1 MEVLRL
7 YPDLPVRDVIG
18 NEHIAFVPTSSQRI
32 SGMPHTVGYRKLA
45 RRFRDVRGLRPP
57 VGFLAANT
65 QTVRFDKGAEIA
77 FRNIVAVST
86 ITRANLLSGIS
97 VFGLLPV
104 HWSDYFRPFVYAFTD
119 VENEDQVGGQTPSQL
134 GIDDAST
141 FRPVTNPDLAPLS
154 EFGVRNVDQVLYQA
168 LESEW
173 IACFTKGAPDEKTD
187 AQDRLFRSLEMAFI
201 AAGMPYDSEGTV
213 HDYGT
218 RLALWV
224 SAMEILVNANGSE
237 KKKLKGLLG
246 TIKTGR
252 PAHDRVFGMVDAK
265 GTTVQGNL
273 FQHLLMRVYD
283 TRNDFLHGNK
293 VSAESLCYWADGVG
307 AHRLSFAASLIYR
320 LVLLTVLEVDPFTS
334 QETNIYG
341 EDLDRTKWSKWFEAV
356 KRPEQPG
363 AVKP

>member
-1 MEVLRL
+1 
-7 YPDLPVRDVIG
+7 
-18 NEHIAFVPTSSQRI
+18 
-32 SGMPHTVGYRKLA
+32 MPHTVSYRKLA
-45 RRFRDVRGLRPP
+45 RRFRDVRGHRPS
-57 VGFLAANT
+57 VGFMAANT

-86 ITRANLLSGIS
+86 IARANLLSGIS

-119 VENEDQVGGQTPSQL
+119 PENEDQVGGQTPSQL

-141 FRPVTNPDLAPLS
+141 FKPVTNPDLAPLS
-154 EFGVRNVDQVLYQA
+154 ELSAKNVDQVLYQA

-173 IACFTKGAPDEKTD
+173 IACFTKGAPDEMTD

-201 AAGMPYDSEGTV
+201 AAGMPYDSQGTV

-224 SAMEILVNANGSE
+224 SAMEILVNANGDE

-246 TIKTGR
+246 TIKTGQ
-252 PAHDRVFGMVDAK
+252 PAHDKVFDMADAK
-265 GTTVQGNL
+265 GKSVPGNL
-273 FQHLLMRVYD
+273 FQHLLIRVYD
-283 TRNDFLHGNK
+283 TRNDFLHGNQ
-293 VSAESLCYWADGVG
+293 VSANSLCYWANGVG
-307 AHRLSFAASLIYR
+307 SQRLSFAASLIYR
-320 LVLLTVLEVDPFTS
+320 LVLLTVLEVRPFTS
-334 QETNIYG
+334 KETNVYG
-341 EDLDRTKWSKWFEAV
+341 EDLDRMRWCKWFEAV
-356 KRPEQPG
+356 KRPGHPA